1 MIRPTPLAVVLFGL
15 GIPVALLLVVVEP
28 GLWVFAFAYLC
39 VALVLTGADALL
51 CLPARALAL
60 EVRVPPLLYIGERG
74 ALDVELTAPGAGQA
88 AALELVCDVGA
99 ILARPEPLRFLF
111 QPGQRSTVAVPLIP
125 TRRGTAAVERLW
137 LRWQGPLRLARRRHI
152 HPLGAPIPV
161 VPNVAAVRRAAL
173 KFHAPDS
180 PFGAKP
186 QSQQGE
192 GSEFSA
198 LREYVPGLD
207 HRSIDWKH
215 SARHRNL
222 LCKEFRT
229 ERNHQIIL
237 AFDTGHLMSEPL
249 DGIPRLDHAINAGLL
264 LGYSSLRAGDRIGLF
279 AFDSQVRLLA
289 APAGGIGGFPRLQR
303 ASAELAYRRDET
315 NFTLGLATLL
325 GQLRRRS
332 LVIVFTEFVDTVTA
346 ELMVE
351 NLQRL
356 AARHLVI
363 FATLRDPALSAA
375 LDLAPRDLKIMTRAV
390 VADDFLRE
398 RRIVYQRLDRL
409 GVHCLEAPAADI
421 GADLLNRYLVIKQK
435 ELI

>member
-1 MIRPTPLAVVLFGL
+1 M
-15 GIPVALLLVVVEP
+15 
-28 GLWVFAFAYLC
+28 
-39 VALVLTGADALL
+39 
-51 CLPARALAL
+51 
-60 EVRVPPLLYIGERG
+60 
-74 ALDVELTAPGAGQA
+74 
-88 AALELVCDVGA
+88 
-99 ILARPEPLRFLF
+99 
-111 QPGQRSTVAVPLIP
+111 
-125 TRRGTAAVERLW
+125 
-137 LRWQGPLRLARRRHI
+137 
-152 HPLGAPIPV
+152 

-264 LGYSSLRAGDRIGLF
+264 LGYNSLRAGDRIGLF

-289 APAGGIGGFPRLQR
+289 VPAGGIGGFPRLQR
-303 ASAELAYRRDET
+303 ASAQLDYRRDET

-332 LVIVFTEFVDTVTA
+332 LIIVFTEFVDTVTA

-363 FATLRDPALSAA
+363 FATLRDPSLSAA
-375 LDLAPRDLKIMTRAV
+375 LDLAPRDLKTMTRAV

-398 RRIVYQRLDRL
+398 RRVVYQRLERL
-409 GVHCLEAPAADI
+409 GVHCLEAPAVGI
-421 GADLLNRYLVIKQK
+421 GVDLLNRYLVIKQK